1 MRVQGNKLLKLLRA
15 SRVLWFGLMI
25 FPYFLSSTVEGSN
38 TIKPSKADL
47 RLVNLEAAVVVRSI
61 HHFSW
66 LPEHLP
72 PVDQNVVILVVGPDN
87 CLFKERLSF
96 LIELSDAKVQG
107 RRVNVK
113 TTESFE
119 DAAKLS
125 RQDKQIIYIVA
136 LKTVSDHWDTSK
148 LAKRGGLVVFG
159 QGDSYLKR
167 GLAMSSVVQN
177 NRLRVSINFRK
188 LKNKAIKVDDNLL
201 SYRQILLQ

>member
-15 SRVLWFGLMI
+15 SRVFWFGLLI
-25 FPYFLSSTVEGSN
+25 CPYFLSSTVEGSDTN
-38 TIKPSKADL
+38 KPSKGDL
-47 RLVNLEAAVVVRSI
+47 RVVNLEATIVLRSMQ
-61 HHFSW
+61 HFSW
-66 LPEHLP
+66 RSEHLP
-72 PVDQNVVILVVGPDN
+72 PVDQDVVILVVGSDN

-107 RRVNVK
+107 RSVKVK

-148 LAKRGGLVVFG
+148 LAKRAGLVVFG

-167 GLAMSSVVQN
+167 GLSMSSVVQN
-177 NRLRVSINFRK
+177 NRLRVSINLRK

-201 SYRQILLQ
+201 SNRQILLK